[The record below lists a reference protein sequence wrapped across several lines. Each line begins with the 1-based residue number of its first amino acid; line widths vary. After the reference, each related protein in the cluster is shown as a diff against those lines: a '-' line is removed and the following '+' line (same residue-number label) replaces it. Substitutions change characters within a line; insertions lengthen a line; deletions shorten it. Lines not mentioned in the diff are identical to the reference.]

1 MRKLFIILIC
11 LLFTSSVFA
20 AEQKIKAKKTPLK
33 KLSKQLKNGEEKLYN
48 N

>member
-1 MRKLFIILIC
+1 MRKIFIILIC